1 MMPEL
6 PQSPLILQIAAALLT
21 MGSVAGFLICFC
33 VIIRLFLR
41 YNFSED
47 YRDASSEVAR
57 SNKAMNDFLLSAK
70 FSRERRILYWTFPA
84 IVLCMLLLL
93 LLSTFYG
100 PISIG

>member
-1 MMPEL
+1 MPPEL
-6 PQSPLILQIAAALLT
+6 PQSPLIPQIAAASLT
-21 MGSVAGFLICFC
+21 LGMVAGFLICFC
-33 VIIRLFLR
+33 VIGRLIFR
-41 YNFSED
+41 YHFSED

-70 FSRERRILYWTFPA
+70 YSRERRILYWTFPA
-84 IVLCMLLLL
+84 VVLCQLLLL